1 MKRLCSALATLFLL
15 TCSINAA
22 QSASAEDDAGIAI
35 AVEVLSSA
43 GAPKISVR
51 FSSPI
56 GKRSDAAKVSIAITG
71 LEPNRAVFFVLKPLP
86 DAFARVD
93 TDNDGA
99 LKTKVELPYGLEP
112 GLHEMVAQTTF
123 GEDETPAEYTLGE
136 LYVNDLGVL
145 TNADGSYPKGTRPVK
160 KVLPNSAESFAT
172 APTFN
177 GAVGSLRISEPQL
190 RISQSFLPTLTAGI
204 TFNNS
209 TAQAAS
215 FEATFTLVGPFGIAV
230 GKPYFATIDSLP
242 AGESQTVL
250 LNFAKLAPLGFFT
263 LKTELIL
270 PADFVAGVP
279 VATSQSSAIFVPAT
293 LAWSS
298 LAALLAAIAA
308 GLLVLRR
315 LRMKRAHS

>member
-1 MKRLCSALATLFLL
+1 MKILCSSLATLLL
-15 TCSINAA
+15 VIFGINGA
-22 QSASAEDDAGIAI
+22 QSANAEDDAGIDI

-43 GAPKISVR
+43 GAPKISVI

-56 GKRSDAAKVSIAITG
+56 GKRSDAAKVKIAITG
-71 LEPNRAVFFVLKPLP
+71 LEPNRAVFFVVKPIP
-86 DAFARVD
+86 DAINRVD
-93 TDNDGA
+93 SDKDGA
-99 LKTKVELPYGLEP
+99 LKTQVELPYGLEP

-136 LYVNDLGVL
+136 LHVNDLGIL
-145 TNADGSYPKGTRPVK
+145 TNVDGTYPKGTRPVK
-160 KVLPNSAESFAT
+160 EVLPNSAESFET
-172 APTFN
+172 APEYK
-177 GAVGSLRISEPQL
+177 GAIGSLRISEPQL
-190 RISQSFLPTLTAGI
+190 RVNQGWFPTLTAGI

-215 FEATFTLVGPFGIAV
+215 FDAKFTLVGPFGIAV

-263 LKTELIL
+263 LKTELVL
-270 PADFVAGVP
+270 PPDFLSAVP

-308 GLLVLRR
+308 GLLALRR